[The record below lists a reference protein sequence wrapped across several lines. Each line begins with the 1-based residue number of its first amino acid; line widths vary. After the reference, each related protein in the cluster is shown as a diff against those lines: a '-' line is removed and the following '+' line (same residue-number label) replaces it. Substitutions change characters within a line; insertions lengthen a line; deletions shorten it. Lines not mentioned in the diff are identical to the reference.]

1 MYCPRSAGLGRRA
14 LLGLWACCART
25 RTEPACHRS
34 GTKWGVPP
42 GRFMPVLGVG
52 WYTDSLPR
60 AGAAPAFAALLP
72 AVVVSLACP
81 VGPRS
86 PSPSAELAAY
96 FSLPPFPA
104 AMAERPPSPIP
115 EYGGNLRQP
124 PGTTGVSCPQPPAWT
139 YFSRSQPRFVATAPS
154 SCGWTRDGSLSTMAL
169 ASADSGLCFSPCA
182 SASTFLLPDAG
193 TPEARLELSL
203 TTCAED
209 HEVPNLVDDHKLL
222 AAILARRSWR
232 FGR

>member
-72 AVVVSLACP
+72 AVVVPLAYP
-81 VGPRS
+81 VAPRL
-86 PSPSAELAAY
+86 PPPSAELAA
-96 FSLPPFPA
+96 FISLLPFPVVPV
-104 AMAERPPSPIP
+104 ERPPSS
-115 EYGGNLRQP
+115 
-124 PGTTGVSCPQPPAWT
+124 V
-139 YFSRSQPRFVATAPS
+139 
-154 SCGWTRDGSLSTMAL
+154 
-169 ASADSGLCFSPCA
+169 
-182 SASTFLLPDAG
+182 
-193 TPEARLELSL
+193 ARLV
-203 TTCAED
+203 AE
-209 HEVPNLVDDHKLL
+209 HV
-222 AAILARRSWR
+222 
-232 FGR
+232 